1 MKDNK
6 YCHIVSETVLA
17 EDKKTEIKNALHKAA
32 KAPGKCGKI
41 AVSKPSYVRKIALK
55 WTAAVASVA
64 IVVVCAGYFL
74 LPIATR
80 KQRQTVKSP
89 ISAEDATHIA
99 EVTENAQYLP
109 NTELLASSGYSASAL
124 SSVLDDGGY
133 DPAYENVYKADEEV
147 MSFSKDEYDE
157 FNNNLATISGTGAV
171 TAMTIDD
178 LKFEISMALDNI
190 PGYDQWFQMP
200 YEIPQMSATQS
211 NDYTLYSYNLS
222 YDKESEKIT
231 MRRLGWR
238 TRGETYDVQTG
249 IFYDDAYQ
257 RQYIEVEYYH
267 DELGRE
273 VVDCTVFDFL
283 CVKEGEYYPIY
294 AQKLIN
300 IKDCSTTK
308 YAVTYMRNF
317 ELVNEIQNNDDAFD
331 KSDMYDY
338 GINTLIIQLDYS
350 SGDDMTLM
358 KAQYSTADK
367 HQKLSTSGTAA
378 YYKKSANSTVYYSN
392 KWDNIVSYIN
402 GYPVNSVQSGYCVN
416 YYPDD
421 LDKPE
426 YRDYFHRRLGK
437 ALISMSELRYAYTC
451 DLCENSKITSDG
463 VFIDCSHYILS
474 PTVNRYFNEII
485 SDDEKYFSDSSL
497 VWLGMTSQLEKFVDN
512 LGVEYDI
519 SLNMNGADFGN
530 SINGFAVEFGKKYY
544 KEKVNAG
551 ELGKIERYIN
561 ENTTRIDEYEYPT
574 EMIGKLTFTYG
585 TVEDSKMDDKVL
597 EISFSTHTSVS
608 DPVADKEYYL
618 CTLLVSRENYNDY
631 SILSRVKLDPTSDEK
646 VKVEFDIDLSSLIES
661 WLSSDNTKYGVG
673 YVPSYAIMSYSEE
686 EGFEYLSRPMTIDI
700 DSRFND
706 LLEEYVVVN
715 ANGKSYVSYMTR
727 YNYGLEFIFTNAA

>member
-1 MKDNK
+1 MTVKTADVI
-6 YCHIVSETVLA
+6 IVGGGVHGASTAYELAKAGVKTVLF
-17 EDKKTEIKNALHKAA
+17 EKE
-32 KAPGKCGKI
+32 
-41 AVSKPSYVRKIALK
+41 
-55 WTAAVASVA
+55 
-64 IVVVCAGYFL
+64 
-74 LPIATR
+74 
-80 KQRQTVKSP
+80 
-89 ISAEDATHIA
+89 
-99 EVTENAQYLP
+99 YL
-109 NTELLASSGYSASAL
+109 SSGGSGRSAAGL
-124 SSVLDDGGY
+124 RQHFGT
-133 DPAYENVYKADEEV
+133 EV
-147 MSFSKDEYDE
+147 
-157 FNNNLATISGTGAV
+157 NLR
-171 TAMTIDD
+171 
-178 LKFEISMALDNI
+178 MAK
-190 PGYDQWFQMP
+190 
-200 YEIPQMSATQS
+200 
-211 NDYTLYSYNLS
+211 YNLS
-222 YDKESEKIT
+222 VFPTLEEELDTGMKLEFTQWGYMWVAYSESCMDQLRKNVKLQQSLDIPSVMLTPAEIHERWPYLNLDGIIGAAFCGDDGHINPQTLT
-231 MRRLGWR
+231 MAYGHAARRLGAEICLVP
-238 TRGETYDVQTG
+238 GV
-249 IFYDDAYQ
+249 YDDAYQ

-273 VVDCTVFDFL
+273 VFDCTVFDFL

-497 VWLGMTSQLEKFVDN
+497 VWLGMTSQLKKFVDN

-519 SLNMNGADFGN
+519 SINMNGADFGN

-597 EISFSTHTSVS
+597 EISFSTHSSVS

-686 EGFEYLSRPMTIDI
+686 EGFVYLSRPMTIDI